1 MIGVRTRWTLAVL
14 ALLMPATAGAE
25 WTVKAFAGVT
35 AASRSGFVD
44 LEGTTGKTKPLFGG
58 AVGWEWSN
66 GFGVEL
72 ELTTAPSFLKG
83 SGDLVE
89 SGRVDTVMANATW
102 LLPRRSARL
111 RTYIS
116 GGIGGA
122 RVTFEDALG
131 AFTTTSTLA
140 AGNVGGGVLVP
151 LLRRAQVVGDVRYV
165 RSQYGEANRGGF
177 GEEYVSYWR
186 ATGGVLLRF

>member
-1 MIGVRTRWTLAVL
+1 MLAVL

-44 LEGTTGKTKPLFGG
+44 LEGATGKTKPLVGG
-58 AVGWEWSN
+58 GLGWEWSN

-72 ELTTAPSFLKG
+72 ELATAPSFLKG

-89 SGRVDTVMANATW
+89 SGRLDTVMANATW
-102 LLPRRSARL
+102 LLPRPSSRL

-116 GGIGGA
+116 GGIGAA
-122 RVTFEDALG
+122 RITFEDALG
-131 AFTTTSTLA
+131 AFTTTSTLG

-151 LLRRAQVVGDVRYV
+151 LPRRAQIGGDVRYV
-165 RSQYGEANRGGF
+165 RSQYGAANRGGF
-177 GEEYVSYWR
+177 GEEYVGFWR
-186 ATGGVLLRF
+186 AAGGVLLRF

>member
-1 MIGVRTRWTLAVL
+1 VRTTHTLAVI
-14 ALLMPATAGAE
+14 ALLMPATASAD
-25 WTVKAFAGVT
+25 WTVKAFAGVST
-35 AASRSGFVD
+35 ASRSGFVD
-44 LEGTTGKTKPLFGG
+44 LEGATGKTKPIFGG

-72 ELTTAPSFLKG
+72 ELATSPSFLKG
-83 SGDLVE
+83 SSDLVE
-89 SGRVDTVMANATW
+89 SGRLDTVMANATW
-102 LLPRRSARL
+102 LLPRPSARL

-151 LLRRAQVVGDVRYV
+151 LPRGAQIVGDVRYV
-165 RSQYGEANRGGF
+165 RSQYGDANRGSF
-177 GEEYVSYWR
+177 GEEYVAFWR
-186 ATGGVLLRF
+186 AAGGVLLRF